1 MQSHGEIRGTA
12 GNDVLLLTQG
22 GVFAFGG
29 DDTITATARDDLT
42 QIHTYAASGDDLTF
56 LDFAA
61 IAGFAHG
68 HHVRGGSGEDSFH
81 FTNIDNVS
89 GLVVGRIED
98 FDIRSDEILIE
109 GQPLDFTSLPDNV
122 RVVSFNGQHDD
133 PGSLPQPWLHITT
146 AADGDILYAL
156 EGARVDMDQ
165 ASAQE
170 PHFLTAPVNPRD
182 LPEIDY
188 VNPNN
193 YLPDDRD
200 PVSGLIIED
209 TDVDRSDVVG
219 NIFGS
224 DFDDL
229 IAAGLND
236 DTVFAGGGND
246 NIFAGSGNDAVFGGA
261 GHDRIQGSTGN
272 DLVDGGFGRDDLTGG
287 EGEDLFVFA
296 DFDRGF
302 DVIRDFVQGTD
313 QIVIDHEGMDAI
325 EDLRFVRF
333 NYEDTP
339 SALIRFRGEDGAVDK
354 SMGGII
360 VKGVP
365 HTDLG
370 ATDFIFGDPQPPET
384 DQENGASVSPDPI
397 VGTLGADELEGTGA
411 IDVLQGLGGRDTID
425 AGAGNDLINGGF
437 GRDDLTG
444 GEGEDLFV
452 FADFDRGFDVI
463 RDFVQ
468 GTDQIVIDHEG
479 MDAIEDLRFVRFNYE
494 DTPSALIR
502 FRGEDGAVDK
512 SMGGIIVKGVPH
524 TDLSAT
530 DFIFGDPQPS
540 ETDQENGASV
550 SPVPNTNMPAE
561 EQATGTAPPD
571 NEYADMMNALFIRYE
586 NCDEMLNDVSGHS
599 HDEAEDSHRGDW
611 VHLV

>member
-1 MQSHGEIRGTA
+1 MWGSILFGLWQQFVPGSAVGASRIARHPVLHRFLIFHFGGAPPYAIAWRNQ
-12 GNDVLLLTQG
+12 GNRRQRC
-22 GVFAFGG
+22 FAFDARRGLRLRGG
-29 DDTITATARDDLT
+29 RHDHCDRSGRSHPDTHLC
-42 QIHTYAASGDDLTF
+42 SF

-209 TDVDRSDVVG
+209 TDVDRSDVVE

-272 DLVDGGFGRDDLTGG
+272 DLVD
-287 EGEDLFVFA
+287 
-296 DFDRGF
+296 
-302 DVIRDFVQGTD
+302 
-313 QIVIDHEGMDAI
+313 
-325 EDLRFVRF
+325 
-333 NYEDTP
+333 
-339 SALIRFRGEDGAVDK
+339 
-354 SMGGII
+354 
-360 VKGVP
+360 
-365 HTDLG
+365 
-370 ATDFIFGDPQPPET
+370 
-384 DQENGASVSPDPI
+384 
-397 VGTLGADELEGTGA
+397 
-411 IDVLQGLGGRDTID
+411 
-425 AGAGNDLINGGF
+425 GGF